1 MNKGVIYYTKIREEY
16 KGAHMEHM
24 IAEKLLE
31 IGLKKEFGIDLE
43 YEPRAEGEH
52 GKPFLSYRP
61 AIHYNISHSGEYV
74 VCVLADEEVGI
85 DVQIHRKAN
94 YERMLER
101 MVTDEKRREILAGP
115 DVEKEFFTQW
125 VLREAYIKWTG
136 EGLSRDLR
144 NISMEEGT
152 CMLLDMEEGY
162 SGALWTMNPW
172 KSAGNLRMLC
182 WDDCKLILINCGAVI
197 RCRAV

>member
-125 VLREAYIKWTG
+125 VLLEAYIKWTG

-162 SGALWTMNPW
+162 SGALWTMNPMEICW
-172 KSAGNLRMLC
+172 KFEDVML
-182 WDDCKLILINCGAVI
+182 G
-197 RCRAV
+197 

>member
-152 CMLLDMEEGY
+152 C
-162 SGALWTMNPW
+162 SFWTW
-172 KSAGNLRMLC
+172 KRVTAELMDDESHGNLLE
-182 WDDCKLILINCGAVI
+182 I
-197 RCRAV
+197 

>member
-16 KGAHMEHM
+16 VGAHMEHM

-31 IGLKKEFGIDLE
+31 TALRKEYNINLS

-52 GKPFLSYRP
+52 VKPFLSYRP
-61 AIHYNISHSGEYV
+61 SLHYNISHSGEYV
-74 VCVLADEEVGI
+74 VCILADQEVGI

-94 YERMLER
+94 FEGMLKR
-101 MVTDEKRREILAGP
+101 MVPEDEYNEILASA
-115 DVEKEFFTQW
+115 DMQERFFEQW

-144 NISMEEGT
+144 TISMNEGSS
-152 CMLLDMEEGY
+152 MLLDMEDGY
-162 SGALWTMNPW
+162 SGAVWAMNPMEICW
-172 KSAGNLRMLC
+172 KFE
-182 WDDCKLILINCGAVI
+182 DIILLG
-197 RCRAV
+197 